1 MNAQELAKYIDL
13 TALKATTLPS
23 DIDALCAEA
32 RRYSFAAVCINPC
45 YVERSVKALAGTD
58 VAVATV
64 IGFPLGAM
72 TSAAKAAEAR
82 DAVLR
87 GAHEIDMVINV
98 GLLKAGEHDAVQAD
112 ISAVVAATV
121 GAAAGAIV
129 KVIIETCYLTDDE
142 KVTACRLSVAAGAH
156 FVKTSTGFGTAGA
169 TIEDVQ
175 LMRATV
181 GPTIGV
187 KAAGGIRTTDAA
199 LAMIAAGASRLGA
212 SSGIKLLEGLSG
224 GAL

>member
-1 MNAQELAKYIDL
+1 
-13 TALKATTLPS
+13 
-23 DIDALCAEA
+23 
-32 RRYSFAAVCINPC
+32 
-45 YVERSVKALAGTD
+45 
-58 VAVATV
+58 
-64 IGFPLGAM
+64 M

-87 GAHEIDMVINV
+87 GAREIDMVINV
-98 GLLKAGEHDAVQAD
+98 GLLKAGEQAAVQAD
-112 ISAVVAATV
+112 IRAVVAATV
-121 GAAAGAIV
+121 GAAADAIV

-142 KVTACRLSVAAGAH
+142 KVAACRLAVAAGAH

-169 TIEDVQ
+169 TAEDVK

-187 KAAGGIRTTDAA
+187 KAAGGIRTSDAA
-199 LAMIAAGASRLGA
+199 LAMIEAGASRLGA